1 MTQSARQSA
10 TPAARDRAELGFAA
24 LLGVVGAVV
33 LFDAWGLDASYSQAD
48 PVGPRTLPFIVGGL
62 LLLCAVGLSVDVVRG
77 GHGEAEGGEDVDLS
91 HPIEWRVV
99 LSLVTVFVANVLLVD
114 TLGWV
119 ISGTILFW
127 GSVWALGSR
136 NYVRDAILSFLLS
149 LGTFYGFY
157 VGLGIYLPAGVL
169 EGIL

>member
-1 MTQSARQSA
+1 MTQGTAQS
-10 TPAARDRAELGFAA
+10 TPPVARDRAELGFAA
-24 LLGVVGAVV
+24 LLGAAGALV
-33 LFDAWGLDASYSQAD
+33 LFDAWGLAASYSQAD

-62 LLLCAVGLSVDVVRG
+62 LLLCAVGLSVDVLRG
-77 GHGEAEGGEDVDLS
+77 GHGQEEGGEDIDLS

-99 LSLVTVFVANVLLVD
+99 LTLVAVFVANVLLVD

-119 ISGTILFW
+119 VSGTILFW

-136 NYVRDAILSFLLS
+136 HHVRDAIISFLVS

>member
-1 MTQSARQSA
+1 MTTSTSPA
-10 TPAARDRAELGFAA
+10 TRDRAELGFAA
-24 LLGVVGAVV
+24 LLGAVGAAVV
-33 LFDAWGLDASYSQAD
+33 VDALTLHAPYSQSD
-48 PVGPRTLPFIVGGL
+48 PVGPRTLPFIVGAL
-62 LLLCAVGLSVDVVRG
+62 LLLCAAGLALDVLTG

-99 LSLVTVFVANVLLVD
+99 LTLVAVLVANILLVD
-114 TLGWV
+114 VLGWV
-119 ISGTILFW
+119 ISGTLLFW
-127 GSVWALGSR
+127 GCVWALGGR
-136 NYVRDAILSFLLS
+136 HYVRDGIVSFLLA

>member
-1 MTQSARQSA
+1 MTSPA
-10 TPAARDRAELGFAA
+10 TPVVRDRAELGFAA
-24 LLGVVGAVV
+24 LLGVAGAVV
-33 LFDAWGLDASYSQAD
+33 VLDALRIQAAYSQSD
-48 PVGPRTLPFIVGGL
+48 PVGPRTMPLVVGAL
-62 LLLCAVGLSVDVVRG
+62 LVVCAGVLAVDVWRG
-77 GHGEAEGGEDVDLS
+77 GRGAAQDGEDVDLG
-91 HPIEWRVV
+91 HPTEWRTVV
-99 LSLVTVFVANVLLVD
+99 PLVAVFVANVLLVD

-119 ISGTILFW
+119 VSGTLLFW

-136 NYVRDAILSFLLS
+136 HPVRDGVVSLLLS